1 MPRDTHGRTVE
12 SWRRLL
18 DSVADKEDI
27 PVLDEYR
34 QSLQAMYREAI
45 ELAAQRDAHRAAKQT
60 AARALKET
68 LENGRKTATVMRS
81 WIKTHYGHG
90 SEQLVEFGIQPQR
103 PPAGSANPPNDL
115 RERFVPY
122 VNRLAS
128 NRERFVP
135 YVNRLTDNR
144 ERFVPYV
151 RQLAGSF
158 Q

>member
-1 MPRDTHGRTVE
+1 MPRDTHGSTVQ

-27 PVLDEYR
+27 PLLDEYR

-68 LENGRKTATVMRS
+68 LENGRKTATAMRS

-90 SEQLVEFGIQPQR
+90 SEQLVAFGIRPQR
-103 PPAGSANPPNDL
+103 PSRRKRKPT
-115 RERFVPY
+115 E
-122 VNRLAS
+122 
-128 NRERFVP
+128 
-135 YVNRLTDNR
+135 
-144 ERFVPYV
+144 
-151 RQLAGSF
+151 
-158 Q
+158 